1 MLKLVHVRTG
11 GLSFPKG
18 STTVASQLGGRLQE
32 LAGLIVEDALIP
44 VEEEITL
51 MIFNGMSPIRL
62 QGGLALGE
70 GQPIDWLQDFTEP
83 ENPFPTEELVGSG

>member
-1 MLKLVHVRTG
+1 MLKLLHVRTG

-18 STTVASQLGGRLQE
+18 CTTVAFQPGGRLQE

-44 VEEEITL
+44 VEEEVTL

-62 QGGLALGE
+62 QGGLALG
-70 GQPIDWLQDFTEP
+70 GQPVDCLQDFTEP
-83 ENPFPTEELVGSG
+83 ENTFPTEELVGTG